1 MTSGSDAK
9 RQLIEKISADI
20 EALDD
25 FGKKPRDAAKG
36 QVKRAADSARE
47 TTSIW
52 NTAINAEAAEERTAA
67 RKLAFQRIGA
77 AGANVGG
84 AAAKGAEAAATAAA
98 AETRRMG
105 TAARNV
111 AAAPIVV
118 GAAAAGAVGK
128 AKDKVI
134 SGLNHN
140 VWVFLIIAMLVHIYD
155 FASGFPRVQYGIETF
170 SLISPQSIIMLAAL
184 VILFS
189 ITRPRMPQIGAVLAI
204 IILVYGLNALT
215 LKDNIIHIY
224 VLVII
229 ILWVTVFNGLS
240 QDQSYGELMMLLF
253 VGALAY
259 LFPLIGYYQPALL
272 EGSGKYFLN
281 PLMWPFLFIY
291 GVIRFQTESKTAK
304 AFLMIILFAWI
315 GLGLSLAWT
324 NNEVMIGE
332 KTITRQHYI
341 TAAETLKLMQE
352 AAVKGVVGF
361 VNTVSTGI
369 SGQLKEQIAEASGI
383 ETYGSEK
390 QGQQEGLKLE
400 LSPYTSK
407 KVDISYQTIDVYATL
422 EPIRR
427 LEESTSVTEIKC
439 VMESK
444 DRGAKAQPKPGQTI
458 PGQADLPIE
467 IIANQQLPVTCTF
480 PNEGIGAGSTT
491 VKLSATYKFR
501 TQAELRTYFMSA
513 ERLNS
518 ELQGTTLEGV
528 ANRYNLPTTNIIAK
542 SGNAPVS
549 VGIGGL
555 QAKAPIG
562 ISKNNKES
570 QLRFIGVS
578 LKNDK
583 GTWRGTIAKVNSVE
597 LTVPKGVRLKTE
609 DAGCYF
615 EPSGEG
621 YAVKQ
626 SIISKVK
633 NIDEDFYICPA
644 EATDVTTFLNDEI
657 VVEKAFKATVSY
669 EYKTEL
675 PVTIEITQSTEKVAE
690 GSTAVSGTTP
700 ITGTTSI
707 GNGKPIGK
715 SFTHS
720 GGSDGPTVPCDYY
733 PTDESI
739 KVYEEMELFDR
750 GTIKSGTSLKKTAE
764 EIARK
769 YGIDPAFVPAL
780 AESESAFN
788 TPKYSC
794 VNSGKSSLLG
804 CGWPPGCSKTC
815 ACDNEWVWSDELQ
828 VECAMQTLR
837 NGYNGDGVYKDCV
850 SLEPDKRWA
859 CVFCHY
865 QGAGGTSCQYNDKI
879 RALYCRWSA
888 YYAKQGG
895 LS

>member
-1 MTSGSDAK
+1 MAIGSDAK

-25 FGKKPRDAAKG
+25 FGKKARDAAKG
-36 QVKRAADSARE
+36 QVKRATDSVKE
-47 TTSIW
+47 TAGIW
-52 NTAINAEAAEERTAA
+52 NTAIKAETAEERTAA
-67 RKLAFQRIGA
+67 RKLAVQRIGV

-240 QDQSYGELMMLLF
+240 QDQNYGELMMLLF

-272 EGSGKYFLN
+272 AGSGKYFLN

-291 GVIRFQTESKTAK
+291 GIIRFQTESKTAK

-324 NNEVMIGE
+324 NNEVMVGG

-369 SGQLKEQIAEASGI
+369 SSQLKEQIAEASGI

-407 KVDISYQTIDVYATL
+407 KVDISYQTVDVYATL

-467 IIANQQLPVTCTF
+467 IIANQQLPITCTF

-501 TQAELRTYFMSA
+501 TQAELRTYFMDA
-513 ERLNS
+513 QKLKN
-518 ELQGTTLEGV
+518 ELDETDLEGV
-528 ANRYNLPTTNIIAK
+528 AARIGLSTTNIITK
-542 SGNAPVS
+542 SGNAPVT

-555 QAKAPIG
+555 PTKAPIG
-562 ISKNNKES
+562 ISENNKES

-578 LKNDK
+578 LTNDK
-583 GTWRGTIAKVNSVE
+583 GTWRGTIAKVKSVE
-597 LTVPKGVRLKTE
+597 LIVPEGIRLIE
-609 DAGCYF
+609 
-615 EPSGEG
+615 GEG
-621 YAVKQ
+621 CDFETSGDKYTVKQ
-626 SIISKVK
+626 TIISKVK
-633 NIDEDFYICPA
+633 NIDEDFYKCTA
-644 EATDVTTFLNDEI
+644 EVSNAAALLNDKI
-657 VVEKAFKATVSY
+657 VAEKAFKATVSY

-690 GSTAVSGTTP
+690 GSTATP
-700 ITGTTSI
+700 
-707 GNGKPIGK
+707 
-715 SFTHS
+715 
-720 GGSDGPTVPCDYY
+720 GGSVVYKGT
-733 PTDESI
+733 ESSPAASCSGLPSEKWI
-739 KVYEEMELFDR
+739 KVYETRQALKGSRTYRKATDDIAPKYGVDPALIAAFEEEESHFNEASQCDELY
-750 GTIKSGTSLKKTAE
+750 GTSSLVGCDLPTQDCNKNSRHVQSDEAQIECAASWLKGYLEKQCAGYQGDDKW
-764 EIARK
+764 AC
-769 YGIDPAFVPAL
+769 AL
-780 AESESAFN
+780 
-788 TPKYSC
+788 C
-794 VNSGKSSLLG
+794 VYQSGKAV
-804 CGWPPGCSKTC
+804 TNC
-815 ACDNEWVWSDELQ
+815 AWN
-828 VECAMQTLR
+828 T
-837 NGYNGDGVYKDCV
+837 
-850 SLEPDKRWA
+850 
-859 CVFCHY
+859 
-865 QGAGGTSCQYNDKI
+865 KI
-879 RALYCRWSA
+879 REFYCRWKT
-888 YYAKQGG
+888 YYSKEQGV
-895 LS
+895 LT